1 MAAELT
7 KILKEYAAFETEVRQ
22 LMANF
27 CAPHCSIC
35 EQVCC
40 RPEYCRENIDSP
52 FLALLSSQVQQITAY
67 SAEGGWLA
75 STGCALSTGRPPV
88 CYQFNCKKVFD
99 SLPDDN
105 HRYVLGV
112 LSELVPYIG
121 KRALGTTH
129 LVEIMKVSQ
138 LEQVDINRFRKRL
151 TEARQALKAVRSF
164 AGNRRLPDSAL
175 EALKQI
181 NPRPASP
188 ASLTRI
194 TRCIKHNS
202 AAGR

>member
-40 RPEYCRENIDSP
+40 RPEYCHENIDSP

-181 NPRPASP
+181 KPRPASP
-188 ASLTRI
+188 ASPTRI